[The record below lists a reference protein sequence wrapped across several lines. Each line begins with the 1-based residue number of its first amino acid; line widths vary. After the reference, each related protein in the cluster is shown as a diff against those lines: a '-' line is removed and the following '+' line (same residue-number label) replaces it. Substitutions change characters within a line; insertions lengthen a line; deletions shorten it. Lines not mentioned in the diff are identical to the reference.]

1 MRHSGGTR
9 QNYDRRKEAKSCSL
23 FRILVV
29 VLVSSWTAF
38 VFFCLKYGYFSTSPY
53 VDSIKNVTG
62 ALRGNI
68 ENMKFHIPR
77 ISYTESKSIAPSI
90 TTDESNIHVIFSTDC
105 GSYQDWQT
113 LVMFHSAKAVGQKGH
128 ITRIASGCNAEQK
141 EILIKLYEKLYPQNH
156 VHFTPD
162 FKKDEKSKKS
172 CKDTFLMASTLLLIK
187 SPFLFHH
194 LSFFF
199 TSSSHLLEHMT
210 VEFLHHFMA
219 TYLITFAPNLQL

>member
-1 MRHSGGTR
+1 MRYSGGTR

-23 FRILVV
+23 FRMLVV

-38 VFFCLKYGYFSTSPY
+38 VFFCLKYGYFSASPY

-77 ISYTESKSIAPSI
+77 ISYTESKLAIVPST
-90 TTDESNIHVIFSTDC
+90 TTDESNVHVIFSTDC

-141 EILIKLYEKLYPQNH
+141 EILIKLYEKLHPQNH

-172 CKDTFLMASTLLLIK
+172 CKDTFLMDSTFLPIRSPVLSLLFVI
-187 SPFLFHH
+187 SCPILFFHI
-194 LSFFF
+194 SFMF
-199 TSSSHLLEHMT
+199 
-210 VEFLHHFMA
+210 
-219 TYLITFAPNLQL
+219 I